1 MRDELSEARR
11 AAAELRRLQ
20 EAAAGLPELEAQAAA
35 DARRARAEDELSA
48 AEDAAL
54 RVLERARPALRR
66 WGEEYRAWVEAG
78 LQLVQELNAVE
89 RELVPA
95 LTAACDAAVMFAPPS
110 EPGGEEA
117 RALRAV
123 NAELRRLGAGAD
135 AYELEPLPPVDAKQY
150 PWAALQMELVP
161 RFVRRIF
168 HPALGARNIL
178 QPRVMPTVG

>member
-1 MRDELSEARR
+1 MSDELSEARR

-20 EAAAGLPELEAQAAA
+20 EAARELPQLEAEAAA
-35 DARRARAEDELSA
+35 DARRAEAVGEL
-48 AEDAAL
+48 
-54 RVLERARPALRR
+54 
-66 WGEEYRAWVEAG
+66 G
-78 LQLVQELNAVE
+78 
-89 RELVPA
+89 
-95 LTAACDAAVMFAPPS
+95 AAVMFAPPS

>member
-78 LQLVQELNAVE
+78 LQLVQELQAVE

-95 LTAACDAAVMFAPPS
+95 LTAACEAAVMFAPPS

-117 RALRAV
+117 RALRAMG
-123 NAELRRLGAGAD
+123 AELRRLGAGAD
-135 AYELEPLPPVDAKQY
+135 ALELEPLPEVDAKRY

-168 HPALGARNIL
+168 HPALGARSIL
-178 QPRVMPTVG
+178 QPRVIPSMR